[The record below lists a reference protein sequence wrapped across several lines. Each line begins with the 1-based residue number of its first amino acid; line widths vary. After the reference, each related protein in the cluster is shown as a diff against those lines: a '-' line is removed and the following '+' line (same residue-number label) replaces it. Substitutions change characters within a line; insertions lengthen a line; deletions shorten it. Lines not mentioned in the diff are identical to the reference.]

1 MIDKYGADAFRFS
14 LAAFAAQGRDVRFS
28 EERVEGYRHF
38 INKIWNASKFML
50 MYKGSWTRLP
60 VSPADVG
67 LDLGSKWVLSRLSA
81 AAEEVH
87 RNLEIYRFNDAA
99 NTIYQFLW
107 HEFCDWYLE
116 MSKPLL
122 YNEESAGRTGVIN
135 CLYFVFEK
143 MLQLL
148 HPLMPFVTEEL
159 WNTVLDKDYS
169 IMTSRYGGDLPR
181 DFDTEQKMGYLID
194 AVTGIRNIRGELNI
208 SPSVELRADIRTAS
222 GDVEALF
229 RENSEIFKKMA
240 RCKEVNIGPGIKRLK
255 GSAVSIK
262 NGMEIYIPMEGL
274 LDVASEV
281 SRLEKE
287 IAKVESSLAFL
298 NKKLQNDDFMSNA
311 PREVVEKERIKFD
324 DLVKKEQKIEENL
337 KLLRSIDR

>member
-1 MIDKYGADAFRFS
+1 
-14 LAAFAAQGRDVRFS
+14 
-28 EERVEGYRHF
+28 
-38 INKIWNASKFML
+38 
-50 MYKGSWTRLP
+50 
-60 VSPADVG
+60 
-67 LDLGSKWVLSRLSA
+67 
-81 AAEEVH
+81 
-87 RNLEIYRFNDAA
+87 
-99 NTIYQFLW
+99 
-107 HEFCDWYLE
+107 
-116 MSKPLL
+116 
-122 YNEESAGRTGVIN
+122 
-135 CLYFVFEK
+135 

>member
-1 MIDKYGADAFRFS
+1 
-14 LAAFAAQGRDVRFS
+14 
-28 EERVEGYRHF
+28 
-38 INKIWNASKFML
+38 
-50 MYKGSWTRLP
+50 
-60 VSPADVG
+60 
-67 LDLGSKWVLSRLSA
+67 
-81 AAEEVH
+81 
-87 RNLEIYRFNDAA
+87 
-99 NTIYQFLW
+99 
-107 HEFCDWYLE
+107 
-116 MSKPLL
+116 
-122 YNEESAGRTGVIN
+122 
-135 CLYFVFEK
+135 
-143 MLQLL
+143 
-148 HPLMPFVTEEL
+148 
-159 WNTVLDKDYS
+159 
-169 IMTSRYGGDLPR
+169 
-181 DFDTEQKMGYLID
+181 
-194 AVTGIRNIRGELNI
+194 
-208 SPSVELRADIRTAS
+208 
-222 GDVEALF
+222 
-229 RENSEIFKKMA
+229 MA